1 MNLTPGSISTLS
13 TLILLATSACN
24 RPAQSTQHPQPQP
37 EPKPVIRTSKAETPA
52 GPPALPKDADRLP
65 EITVRMTLPQ
75 GEQRILSRTKDRIHL
90 AMPDRNQEWL
100 FIRNP
105 VDGRRV
111 SGILID
117 HGHKVRID
125 YPESDLRIEGVA
137 RGWAD
142 LLSIDENNGD
152 VSKGVDHSLLQ
163 DPRKRFPT
171 YGDFDIADW
180 REELHE
186 NGHDH
191 AGHHPATDTTPKPA
205 TSHPESEH
213 GHPHPKPEHDHP
225 HPKPEHDHPHP

>member
-1 MNLTPGSISTLS
+1 MNLSRSSFFVLCVFGALVSTN
-13 TLILLATSACN
+13 CK
-24 RPAQSTQHPQPQP
+24 QSRSGTTTP
-37 EPKPVIRTSKAETPA
+37 EPAPPLPAPKPIERKSQPTPA
-52 GPPALPKDADRLP
+52 PTIPELPVNADSLP
-65 EITVRMTLPQ
+65 EITVKLSLTH
-75 GEQRILSRTKDRIHL
+75 GEHRIVSRTKDRVHL

-117 HGHKVRID
+117 HSHKVRID

-142 LLSIDENNGD
+142 LIDIDQRHGE
-152 VSKGVDHSLLQ
+152 VTPGVDKALLE
-163 DPRKRFPT
+163 DPRKRFPD

-186 NGHDH
+186 H
-191 AGHHPATDTTPKPA
+191 
-205 TSHPESEH
+205 
-213 GHPHPKPEHDHP
+213 EHDHGE
-225 HPKPEHDHPHP
+225 HPAPTAPKH